1 MATKYKKAKIP
12 GIRYKEHDSRKVGIQ
27 KDKYYYMFYQLN
39 GKQKEEG
46 VGWLSQGWTEK
57 KVAEQLFEIK
67 NNIKLGKHPQSLKEK
82 REMAEK
88 ARDEEEAVKKREQ
101 AKIITLQQVFDKYIV
116 VHQAQTSGKTWKVT
130 QGYYNTWIKDSL
142 GSKNL
147 NDITIDHIE
156 PIINKALKIRA
167 PRTAEYIKV
176 VLRQIFNFAI
186 SRDLYFKKNPALKVI
201 IPAYDNKRTFFFSNE
216 QAQELIKRLYE
227 RREIV
232 GDMVN
237 LAFHTG
243 CRASEIFN
251 LEWKN
256 VDLDNRFLILLN
268 TKRKKTTRYM
278 PIDDVSF
285 KILSKRAEIDNQGI
299 VFKNTKGEAFQEMPH
314 CYKEILEKMGL
325 RKKGMSTKELP
336 VFHSTRHTFGSNLV
350 INDVNLREVQTLM
363 GHATSRM
370 TERYSHLAPDHL
382 KKAIS
387 KLNYRN

>member
-1 MATKYKKAKIP
+1 MAKFISCKTP
-12 GIRYKEHDSRKVGIQ
+12 GVSYKEHETRKHGRQ
-27 KDKYYYMFYQLN
+27 KDRYYTIRYQRDK
-39 GKQKEEG
+39 KQVQEYL
-46 VGWLSQGWTEK
+46 GWASAGWS
-57 KVAEQLFEIK
+57 EQRASELLAEIK
-67 NNIKLGKHPQSLKEK
+67 RNIREGKHPQSLKEK

-88 ARDEEEAVKKREQ
+88 AREEEEAVKKREQ
-101 AKIITLQQVFDKYIV
+101 AKVITLQQVFDKYII

-130 QGYYNTWIKDSL
+130 QGYYNTWIKGPL
-142 GSKNL
+142 GQKNL
-147 NDITIDHIE
+147 NDITIDHME
-156 PIINKALKIRA
+156 PIINKALKTRA

-186 SRDLYFKKNPALKVI
+186 SRDLYFKKNPALKVV

-216 QAQELIKRLYE
+216 QARELIKKLYE

-232 GDMVN
+232 GDIVN

-256 VDLDNRFLILLN
+256 VDLKNRFITLLN
-268 TKRKKTTRYM
+268 TKRKKTTRYI
-278 PIDDVSF
+278 PIDDVAF
-285 KILSKRAEIDNQGI
+285 EILSKRSGIDNQGI
-299 VFKNTKGEAFQEMPH
+299 IFKNTKNEPFKEMPH

-325 RKKGMSTKELP
+325 RREGMSTKELP
-336 VFHSTRHTFGSNLV
+336 VFHSTRHTFASNLV
-350 INDVNLREVQTLM
+350 INDVNLREVQTLV

-387 KLNYRN
+387 KLNYGN